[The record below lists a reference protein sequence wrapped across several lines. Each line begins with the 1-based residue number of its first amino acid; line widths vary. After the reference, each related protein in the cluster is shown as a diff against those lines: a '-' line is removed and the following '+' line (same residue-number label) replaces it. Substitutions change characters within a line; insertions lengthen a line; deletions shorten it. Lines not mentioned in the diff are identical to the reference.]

1 MYDWIYKY
9 GNGMLLIITDTFDHC
24 GIMNS
29 DMKNKINFITLVQ
42 NGKIVRKE
50 MRGVGTLLGV
60 LISHQLFGSIILIPV
75 LLLTY
80 LVLLWL
86 DLGLYLKMSI
96 GINIGSLKWT
106 HSERFYPDVS
116 TCSRDVDHVDKEMLL
131 KSELEDLNQEFNRF
145 VPGPCISK
153 GLNYVYF
160 KKLEDTPSKY
170 VSEIFKEI
178 KNNKSYSARFLSRIV
193 PVDYICEAK
202 EEDLRCTLKSLI
214 SKEFPLSLANSDKEG
229 SLKESSMTEDKINNK
244 SENKEN
250 NNSSKILEESD
261 KGESVVTWA
270 LEFKRTNSNAL
281 GRQQVLDVVNELMG
295 KEYKV
300 DLKRPEKLIIV
311 YVIKVSATH

>member
-1 MYDWIYKY
+1 MKRSIKHAGPKWKKVKQES
-9 GNGMLLIITDTFDHC
+9 GKLTPGSR
-24 GIMNS
+24 GI
-29 DMKNKINFITLVQ
+29 
-42 NGKIVRKE
+42 
-50 MRGVGTLLGV
+50 
-60 LISHQLFGSIILIPV
+60 LISSSITGKHKDAMQEILYI
-75 LLLTY
+75 LRQ
-80 LVLLWL
+80 
-86 DLGLYLKMSI
+86 
-96 GINIGSLKWT
+96 

-311 YVIKVSATH
+311 YVIKALCAVSVISEYSQIAHFKLNVSIER